1 MRCTLSMNCILRKI
15 LKINVQNNEE
25 KTRYR
30 ERDIYGI
37 GGSDDDR
44 IYMNT

>member
-1 MRCTLSMNCILRKI
+1 MRCTLGMNCILRKI

-25 KTRYR
+25 KIRYR
-30 ERDIYGI
+30 EREIYGA
-37 GGSDDDR
+37 GGCDPDR